1 MDEEPGNA
9 DSYDSHRRLRRVL
22 RWNSSDSRI
31 AHAHCRNPFSL
42 VDVVDNMVL
51 DQQGE
56 EKVCWWVRDRR
67 YSSLGSACPGFP
79 WQRNPFYRPPAGT
92 VRRTKVSLRRTMN
105 VAKTSAPTSDSAN
118 SELVKKSFLN
128 ASRMMKESGFGLK
141 SDVKVAVDPQLPFMG
156 YSMPLGRG
164 YRVVVS
170 GGSVGSGMLEG
181 LLVHEMSH
189 IYRMENNHVSHDAEV
204 IEASIDKIGKQHLS
218 HDYQQK
224 IIHDLLNDIQDLYA
238 DDVSMKVLK
247 KNPILESG
255 QLSSF
260 LQDWVKDE
268 PVVSGDQTKDRWVN
282 ASIMVHNARAI
293 GQMTRHGIED
303 TGGKAV
309 DSNRRFL
316 SRMPLA
322 TLSQFQYFQELMV
335 NLKESMTRGQYRK
348 LLADYLNR
356 FLEVAEKN

>member
-1 MDEEPGNA
+1 
-9 DSYDSHRRLRRVL
+9 
-22 RWNSSDSRI
+22 
-31 AHAHCRNPFSL
+31 
-42 VDVVDNMVL
+42 
-51 DQQGE
+51 
-56 EKVCWWVRDRR
+56 
-67 YSSLGSACPGFP
+67 
-79 WQRNPFYRPPAGT
+79 
-92 VRRTKVSLRRTMN
+92 MN

-164 YRVVVS
+164 YRIVVS

-238 DDVSMKVLK
+238 DDISMKVLK
-247 KNPILESG
+247 KNRILESD
-255 QLSSF
+255 QISSF

-268 PVVSGDQTKDRWVN
+268 PVESGEPEGDRWVN

-303 TGGKAV
+303 IGGKAAE
-309 DSNRRFL
+309 SNRRFL
-316 SRMPLA
+316 SQMPPKVA
-322 TLSQFQYFQELMV
+322 SEFPYFQDLMV
-335 NLKESMTRGQYRK
+335 NLKENVTRDQYRK
-348 LLADYLNR
+348 LLSDYLSR

>member
-1 MDEEPGNA
+1 MLVGTR
-9 DSYDSHRRLRRVL
+9 STLH
-22 RWNSSDSRI
+22 SS
-31 AHAHCRNPFSL
+31 
-42 VDVVDNMVL
+42 
-51 DQQGE
+51 
-56 EKVCWWVRDRR
+56 
-67 YSSLGSACPGFP
+67 
-79 WQRNPFYRPPAGT
+79 WQRLPWLSLAAESFLST
-92 VRRTKVSLRRTMN
+92 TCWDFRRTKVVLRRNMN
-105 VAKTSAPTSDSAN
+105 VAKTSAPTSDIAE
-118 SELVKKSFLN
+118 SEVVKKAFLN

-141 SDVKVAVDPQLPFMG
+141 SDVKVAIDPQLPFMG

-164 YRVVVS
+164 YRIVVS

-204 IEASIDKIGKQHLS
+204 IEEAIEKVEKENLS

-238 DDVSMKVLK
+238 DDISMKVLK
-247 KNPILESG
+247 KNQILDSD
-255 QLSSF
+255 QISSF

-268 PVVSGDQTKDRWVN
+268 PVESGDPKKDSWVN

-309 DSNRRFL
+309 DSNKRFL
-316 SRMPLA
+316 SRMRPTA
-322 TLSQFQYFQELMV
+322 ASQFRYFQDLMV
-335 NLKESMTRGQYRK
+335 NLKENMTRDQYRK
-348 LLADYLNR
+348 LLTDYLNR
-356 FLEVAEKN
+356 FLGVAEKN